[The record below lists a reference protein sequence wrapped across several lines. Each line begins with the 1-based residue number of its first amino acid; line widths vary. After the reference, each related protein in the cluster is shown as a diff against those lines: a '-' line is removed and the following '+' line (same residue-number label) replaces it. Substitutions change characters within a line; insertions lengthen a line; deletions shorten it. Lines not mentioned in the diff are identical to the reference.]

1 MRSGFARKG
10 GHDADRIPHGRCAAR
25 PVVLIDRRIL
35 PAIGVRPERRDKGI
49 ARNVRARSARLADIA
64 LLTHARI

>member
-1 MRSGFARKG
+1 M
-10 GHDADRIPHGRCAAR
+10 
-25 PVVLIDRRIL
+25 VLIDRRIL